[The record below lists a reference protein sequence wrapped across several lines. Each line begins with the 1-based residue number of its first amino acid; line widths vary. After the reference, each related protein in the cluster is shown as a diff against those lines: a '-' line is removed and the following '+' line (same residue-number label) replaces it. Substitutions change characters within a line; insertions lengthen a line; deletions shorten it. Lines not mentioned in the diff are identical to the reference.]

1 MSKRILMSA
10 AERGELVLKL
20 LRKEATAVQLARET
34 GISEPTLYQ
43 WRDAFLQGG
52 FSGLEDRRGTD
63 PERRR
68 LERELAERDQVIG
81 EMTLALRTLKKSMGV
96 SK

>member
-1 MSKRILMSA
+1 MSKRIVMTA
-10 AERGELVLKL
+10 TERGELVLRL
-20 LRKEATAVQLARET
+20 LRKEATAVQLAREA
-34 GISEPTLYQ
+34 GISEPSLYQ
-43 WRDAFLQGG
+43 WREAFLQRG
-52 FSGLEDRRGTD
+52 FSGLEDRRGAD

-81 EMTLALRTLKKSMGV
+81 EMTVALRTFKKSLGV